1 MSEAGAPL
9 GTWTGIRLVARRE
22 ISERLG
28 AKSFYAATAL
38 LLLVILGVGV
48 LYRLVDNGPDRIEV
62 GVTAAAPAALSES
75 VVATAEAAGR
85 EAVVEAFPDEAAA
98 RTALEDGELD
108 VVILPA
114 SSQALFA
121 DEVDDETLGI
131 VQQATAG
138 ADLEASLR
146 EAGLSNEQIAAALA
160 VEPLQATTLSGDDQ
174 DNEGLEVLVGTA
186 AGVLLFISIQMFG
199 TYVLTGVVEEK
210 STAVVE
216 VMLVRARPDQ
226 LLAGKV
232 IGIGAAAML
241 QFFAAVA
248 ASLAAL
254 RISGT
259 EVPGEIWATVPMTLV
274 WFLGGYVLYSTLFA
288 LAGSLVSRQED
299 AQAAATPINTV
310 LIGSYLLIF
319 FFGYTP
325 DSTASTVMSMIPPM
339 APFLMPMRMAAG
351 SASGVEVAVALVLLL
366 VTIVA
371 VWKLAAKIFEQVLLR
386 RGTRIGWRDAAALVR
401 AR

>member
-1 MSEAGAPL
+1 
-9 GTWTGIRLVARRE
+9 VARRE

-98 RTALEDGELD
+98 RTALEEGEVD

-160 VEPLQATTLSGDDQ
+160 VEPLKATTLSGDDQ

-351 SASGVEVAVALVLLL
+351 SATGVEVAVALVLLL
-366 VTIVA
+366 VSIVA